1 MFSETQLFMVFDVE
15 SIGLHGE
22 GFAVGWVVID
32 RLGNKY
38 TERYIACDPLFAR
51 GTYQDSI
58 WVRENIPKLIP
69 FAKSPREVRDTF
81 WIDYLKWKEKGVVL
95 VADCNWPVETN
106 FISACIQD
114 YFTVRSK
121 EGPYPFLD
129 LGSILFA
136 KGKDPIATYDRTK
149 DELPKHHPLKDAQQS
164 ARLLIEALNLS
175 SPSG

>member
-38 TERYIACDPLFAR
+38 VENYISCKPTLAR
-51 GTYQDSI
+51 GSYQDFD
-58 WVRENIPKLIP
+58 WVNKNVPILHT
-69 FAKSPREVRDTF
+69 FAKSPRDVRDVF
-81 WIDYLKWKEKGVVL
+81 WINWLKWKEKGAVL
-95 VADCNWPVETN
+95 VADCNWPVEAN

-114 YFTVRSK
+114 YFIVRSK
-121 EGPYPFLD
+121 DGPYPFLD

-136 KGKDPIATYDRTK
+136 KGKDPIATYDRTE

-164 ARLLIEALNLS
+164 ARLLIEVLNES
-175 SPSG
+175 Q